1 MIFLVHYNRRKATLV
16 DFLTY
21 ADEHRQEA
29 ERARLDRELAQLRE
43 PGGEFEIILLEADS
57 EQAVRHTHR
66 RYFETLEELLRP
78 LPEKAEASQP

>member
-1 MIFLVHYNRRKATLV
+1 MIFLVHYDRRKATLV

-21 ADEHRQEA
+21 ADAQRQEA
-29 ERARLDRELAQLRE
+29 ERARLDRELAQLRQ
-43 PGGEFEIILLEADS
+43 PGEFEIILLEADS

-78 LPEKAEASQP
+78 LPDKAEASHS

>member
-1 MIFLVHYNRRKATLV
+1 MIFLVHYDRKKSTLV

-21 ADEHRQEA
+21 ADEQRQEA

-43 PGGEFEIILLEADS
+43 PGEFEIILLEADS

-78 LPEKAEASQP
+78 VPEKAEASQS

>member
-1 MIFLVHYNRRKATLV
+1 MIFLVHYDRRKATLV

-21 ADEHRQEA
+21 ADEQRQEA

-43 PGGEFEIILLEADS
+43 PGEFEIILLEADS

-66 RYFETLEELLRP
+66 RYFETLEQLLRP
-78 LPEKAEASQP
+78 LPENAELVHP

>member
-1 MIFLVHYNRRKATLV
+1 MIYLVHYDRKKATLV

-21 ADEHRQEA
+21 ADEQRQEA
-29 ERARLDRELAQLRE
+29 ERARLDRELAQLRQ
-43 PGGEFEIILLEADS
+43 PGEFEIILLEADS

-78 LPEKAEASQP
+78 LPDKAEASHS

>member
-1 MIFLVHYNRRKATLV
+1 MIFLVHYDRKKATLV

-21 ADEHRQEA
+21 ADEQRQEA
-29 ERARLDRELAQLRE
+29 ERARLDRELAQLRQ
-43 PGGEFEIILLEADS
+43 PGEFEIILLEADS

-78 LPEKAEASQP
+78 VLEKAEASHP

>member
-1 MIFLVHYNRRKATLV
+1 MIFLVHYDRRKATLV

-21 ADEHRQEA
+21 ADEQRQEA
-29 ERARLDRELAQLRE
+29 ERARLDRELAQLRQ
-43 PGGEFEIILLEADS
+43 PGEFEIILLEADS

-78 LPEKAEASQP
+78 LPDKAEASHS

>member
-1 MIFLVHYNRRKATLV
+1 MIFLVHYDRKKATLV

-21 ADEHRQEA
+21 ADEQRQEA
-29 ERARLDRELAQLRE
+29 ERARLDRELAQLRQ
-43 PGGEFEIILLEADS
+43 PGEFEIILLEADS

-78 LPEKAEASQP
+78 VPEKAEASHP